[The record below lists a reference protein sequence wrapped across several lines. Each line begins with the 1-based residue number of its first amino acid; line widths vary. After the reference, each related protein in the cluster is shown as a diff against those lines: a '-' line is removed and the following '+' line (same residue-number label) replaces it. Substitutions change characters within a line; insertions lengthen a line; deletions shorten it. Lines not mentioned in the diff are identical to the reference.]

1 MICLIGIAGGRL
13 VNDRE
18 WHDVYVRGEAEVGE
32 DLGGIELNAD
42 PEVNPQGNKSGKES
56 MRRPTVLR

>member
-1 MICLIGIAGGRL
+1 M